1 MLKMKNLQLTKW
13 LQLIWDALAEQ
24 DQVKRN
30 HMLKSA
36 DVFLKEGNQQLP
48 VVRRPV
54 YVIRSAA

>member
-24 DQVKRN
+24 DEVKRS

-36 DVFLKEGNQQLP
+36 AMFLNEGNQQLP
-48 VVRRPV
+48 VVRRPASPV
-54 YVIRSAA
+54 